1 MTTIIIIALALVI
14 TGLYAYNKR
23 GEIFTHVPNRT
34 GGTDSTM
41 HFKHVIIAAGILF
54 AGVITAF
61 VQPFTL
67 ERVDAGHVGIK
78 VKLTGDARGISKFEY
93 KTGWVIINNWVE
105 KLYEFPTYQQHIEY
119 PDQQV
124 ITSGGFS
131 ANIKPSFN
139 YSLKPGDIGAM
150 FQTLRLD
157 IKAIEQQWLQTAIV
171 GTVNDVANKWL
182 IDDIF
187 NQREKFENAIITEA
201 NRRVSK
207 YFIISQL
214 RTNIVPPEALQ
225 KSIIAK
231 TQSVQEV
238 QVAQQQRLVAIA
250 EGERKVATARA
261 DSAAKVIDAA
271 ADAEVIRLK
280 QLRLTPEYNQY
291 LWIQK
296 WDGAVPQVQSGSG
309 GMLLNVSPK

>member
-1 MTTIIIIALALVI
+1 MITGIFILTFLVLAVLYGYNKVDLKDASAGRIKHLIIAVAIGLAGLVAS
-14 TGLYAYNKR
+14 L
-23 GEIFTHVPNRT
+23 
-34 GGTDSTM
+34 
-41 HFKHVIIAAGILF
+41 
-54 AGVITAF
+54 

-78 VKLTGDARGISKFEY
+78 VKLTGDSRGISKFEY
-93 KTGWVIINNWVE
+93 RTGWVIVNNWVE
-105 KLYEFPTYQQHIEY
+105 RLYEFPTFQQHIDY

-139 YSLKPGDIGAM
+139 YSLKPGEIGNM
-150 FQTLRLD
+150 FQSLRLD
-157 IKAIEQQWLQTAIV
+157 IKRIEQEWLQTAIV
-171 GTVNDVANKWL
+171 GTVNDVANQWL

-187 NQREKFENAIITEA
+187 NQREKFETAIITEA
-201 NRRVSK
+201 NRRVAK
-207 YFIISQL
+207 YFQISQL
-214 RTNIVPPEALQ
+214 RTNIVPPKELQ
-225 KSIIAK
+225 QSIIAK

-250 EGERKVATARA
+250 EGDRKVATARA

-296 WDGAVPQVQSGSG
+296 WNGQVPQVQSGGS